1 MKLLASS
8 ILVLSLSSSMAMAQI
23 SEKST
28 FQDKFSYSY
37 GYTLAKTQEKI
48 LPTVNVKIALQAF
61 QDYATGKKAKLSDE
75 EMHQILTHMV
85 NQEKSKP
92 LLELFAEIEQNNQV
106 GQKFLKENGKKR
118 EVQRLKSGL
127 QVQWL
132 EPVAKKKVN
141 QVNDYQQVSI
151 RYEGRLIDGTIFDS
165 SIARNEVKKFEM
177 AQLISGL
184 QQGINL
190 MSVEEK
196 ARFFIPAHLAYG
208 DIGAGVIPSASVL
221 IFDVELVEVH

>member
-1 MKLLASS
+1 MKLLTSS
-8 ILVLSLSSSMAMAQI
+8 ILILSLSSSMAMAQI
-23 SEKST
+23 NEKSA

-75 EMHQILTHMV
+75 EMRQVLTHMV

-92 LLELFAEIEQNNQV
+92 LMEFFAEIEQNAQA

-165 SIARNEVKKFEM
+165 SIARNEVKKFEIT
-177 AQLISGL
+177 QLISGL

-190 MSVEEK
+190 MSVGEK

-208 DIGAGVIPSASVL
+208 DIGSGVIPSASVL

>member
-1 MKLLASS
+1 MKFLTPILLG
-8 ILVLSLSSSMAMAQI
+8 LSLYSPVVMAQI
-23 SEKST
+23 NEKSS

-48 LPTVNVKIALQAF
+48 LPTVNLKIALQAF
-61 QDYATGKKAKLSDE
+61 QDYATQKKAPLSDE
-75 EMHQILTHMV
+75 EMRKILTHMV

-92 LLELFAEIEQNNQV
+92 LVDLFAEIDKNAQAS
-106 GQKFLKENGKKR
+106 QKFLKEMGKKH
-118 EVQRLKSGL
+118 EVQHLKSGL

-132 EPVAKKKVN
+132 GASAKKKVTE
-141 QVNDYQQVSI
+141 VHDYKQVSI

-165 SIARNEVKKFEM
+165 SIARNEVKKVEVK
-177 AQLISGL
+177 QLISGL

-190 MSVEEK
+190 MSVGEK

-208 DIGAGVIPSASVL
+208 DIGSGAIPSASALV
-221 IFDVELVEVH
+221 FDVELVEVH

>member
-1 MKLLASS
+1 MKFLTPILLG
-8 ILVLSLSSSMAMAQI
+8 LSLYSPVVMAQI
-23 SEKST
+23 NEKSS

-48 LPTVNVKIALQAF
+48 LPTVNLKIALQAF
-61 QDYATGKKAKLSDE
+61 QDYATQKQAPLSDE
-75 EMHQILTHMV
+75 EMRKILTHMV

-92 LLELFAEIEQNNQV
+92 LVDLFAEIDKNAQAS
-106 GQKFLKENGKKR
+106 QKFLKEMGKKH

-127 QVQWL
+127 YVQWL
-132 EPVAKKKVN
+132 GASAKKKVTE
-141 QVNDYQQVSI
+141 VHDYKQVSI

-165 SIARNEVKKFEM
+165 SIARNEVKKVEVK
-177 AQLISGL
+177 QLISGL

-190 MSVEEK
+190 MSVGEK

-208 DIGAGVIPSASVL
+208 DIGSGAIPSASALV
-221 IFDVELVEVH
+221 FDVELVEVH

>member
-132 EPVAKKKVN
+132 ESVAKKKVN
-141 QVNDYQQVSI
+141 QMNDYQQVSI

-177 AQLISGL
+177 TQLISGL

-190 MSVEEK
+190 MSVGEK